1 MKCCLR
7 AALQRVEKRVRTPEE
22 YNMRELNVIEIEQVN
37 GGKITENSD
46 GTGTTDNANDCE
58 TIYGGGLLSRGA
70 RIDCEWEVLETGS
83 HTTKKKKK

>member
-7 AALQRVEKRVRTPEE
+7 AALQRVEKRGRTPEE

-46 GTGTTDNANDCE
+46 GTRTTDNANDCE
-58 TIYGGGLLSRGA
+58 TIYGGGLLSNR
-70 RIDCEWEVLETGS
+70 L
-83 HTTKKKKK
+83 